1 LHNGRACVDEGEK
14 GDVRRRFIRETLLKA
29 NLSID
34 HACSALTRREERAF
48 DDYIWKTAFYLEY
61 LTFLLSLS
69 RTNVDDVWK
78 KKEKLKRGVDLTII
92 LSLAQDSLKKAEKDD
107 SVDGMYRKVWI
118 ARGRILSIQ
127 RRLNNTKA
135 KKFLT

>member
-1 LHNGRACVDEGEK
+1 LHHGRACVDEGEK
-14 GDVRRRFIRETLLKA
+14 GDVRRRFIRETLLKV

-34 HACSALTRREERAF
+34 YACSALTRREERAF

-78 KKEKLKRGVDLTII
+78 KREKLKRGVDLTII
-92 LSLAQDSLKKAEKDD
+92 LSLVQDSLKEAEKDD
-107 SVDGMYRKVWI
+107 SVDDMYRKVWI

-127 RRLNNTKA
+127 RRLNNAKA

>member
-1 LHNGRACVDEGEK
+1 
-14 GDVRRRFIRETLLKA
+14 
-29 NLSID
+29 
-34 HACSALTRREERAF
+34 
-48 DDYIWKTAFYLEY
+48 
-61 LTFLLSLS
+61 
-69 RTNVDDVWK
+69 VDDVWK
-78 KKEKLKRGVDLTII
+78 KREKLKRGVDLTII
-92 LSLAQDSLKKAEKDD
+92 LSLVQDSLKEAEKDD

>member
-1 LHNGRACVDEGEK
+1 MHHGRACVDEGEK
-14 GDVRRRFIRETLLKA
+14 GDVRRRFIRETLLKV

-34 HACSALTRREERAF
+34 YACSALTRREERAF

-78 KKEKLKRGVDLTII
+78 KREKLKRGVDLTII
-92 LSLAQDSLKKAEKDD
+92 LSLVQDSLKEAEKDD
-107 SVDGMYRKVWI
+107 SVDDMYRKVWI

-127 RRLNNTKA
+127 RRLNNAKA